1 MKGNPKGMATL
12 PTRILSYRWFYL
24 VASGAALLD
33 RLTKWIIQLSLP
45 YGSYDVSNMIEVIP
59 GFFYLCHIGNTGAA
73 WGIFPD
79 RSFMLAVFAI
89 LALGFIFV
97 FRRTLGLRHR
107 NFQIS
112 WGILAGGIIGNLIDR
127 LTLGHVVDFLDLHL
141 GFYRWPAFNIADMAI
156 LTGVCIFTWSSIK
169 ANSTATKP

>member
-12 PTRILSYRWFYL
+12 PARILSYRWFYL
-24 VASGAALLD
+24 VAFGVALLD
-33 RLTKWIIQLSLP
+33 RLTKWIIQVTLP

-73 WGIFPD
+73 WGIFHD
-79 RSFMLAVFAI
+79 RSFMLGVFAI
-89 LALGFIFV
+89 LALGFIFL
-97 FRRTLGLRHR
+97 FRRALGLRQH

-112 WGILAGGIIGNLIDR
+112 WGVMAGGIIGNLIDR
-127 LTLGHVVDFLDLHL
+127 LTLGHVVDFVDLHL

-156 LTGVCIFTWSSIK
+156 LTGVCIFTWFSIK
-169 ANSTATKP
+169 STNHPQTP

>member
-1 MKGNPKGMATL
+1 MGNPMGNRKL
-12 PTRILSYRWFYL
+12 STRILAYRWFYL
-24 VASGAALLD
+24 VVFGTVMLD
-33 RLTKWIIQLSLP
+33 RLTKWIIQLTLP
-45 YGSYDVSNMIEVIP
+45 YGSYHKSNMIEVIP

-73 WGIFPD
+73 WGIFHD

-97 FRRTLGLRHR
+97 FRRALGLR
-107 NFQIS
+107 NLYFQIS

-127 LTLGHVVDFLDLHL
+127 LALGHVVDFLDFHL

-156 LTGVCIFTWSSIK
+156 LTGVCIFTWTSIK
-169 ANSTATKP
+169 TNSTGTEP